1 MGFPLN
7 IVLALLGC
15 DRFGAFKPW
24 AAPFDADQCRFG
36 GRRTEDPRSCD
47 GQSGGTKPGT
57 HVLQE
62 FPFRYA
68 THGWDLAEDRSG
80 SSAARHHVILS
91 LYLANRMPKISRCI

>member
-7 IVLALLGC
+7 VVLALLGSN
-15 DRFGAFKPW
+15 RFRAFEPW
-24 AAPFDADQCRFG
+24 AAPFDADKRRFG
-36 GRRTEDPRSCD
+36 GRRTQDPRFCD
-47 GQSGGTKPGT
+47 GQHGGTKPGA

-68 THGWDLAEDRSG
+68 THGWVLAEDRSG

-91 LYLANRMPKISRCI
+91 AYLANRMPQNSRCI